1 LLYQES
7 AMKPTLI
14 FAVVFALVTCFAAPA
29 SADLWESSGRV
40 SLLRVHDVGTGY
52 GPANDQI
59 DVEVIVWLDSKP
71 GMAFGFQLRD
81 DSNRP
86 ARQGML
92 DLLRE
97 ALSNNYIVTIDYNI
111 TPGKNNGVITRVWI
125 TKPTSTFHP
134 ITKKL
139 SE

>member
-1 LLYQES
+1 
-7 AMKPTLI
+7 MKPVIIFVIILALI
-14 FAVVFALVTCFAAPA
+14 AGAAVPA
-29 SADLWESSGRV
+29 NADLWESSGQV

-52 GPANDQI
+52 GPASDFI

-97 ALSNNYIVTIDYNI
+97 AFSHHYVVTIDYNI
-111 TPGKNNGVITRVWI
+111 TTGKNNGVITRVWI
-125 TKPTSTFHP
+125 TKPVSNFHP
-134 ITKKL
+134 VNKKL
-139 SE
+139 TNQ

>member
-1 LLYQES
+1 
-7 AMKPTLI
+7 MKPMLI
-14 FAVVFALVTCFAAPA
+14 FVAILALIAGAAVPA
-29 SADLWESSGRV
+29 NADLWESSGHV

-52 GPANDQI
+52 GPPNDYI

-71 GMAFGFQLRD
+71 GMAFGFQLRE

-97 ALSNNYIVTIDYNI
+97 AFAHNYIVTIDYNI

-125 TKPTSTFHP
+125 TKPPANFHP
-134 ITKKL
+134 VDKKL
-139 SE
+139 AGE

>member
-1 LLYQES
+1 
-7 AMKPTLI
+7 MKTIVILVAI
-14 FAVVFALVTCFAAPA
+14 LAVIICWPVPA
-29 SADLWESSGRV
+29 NADLYESSGRV

-52 GPANDQI
+52 GPQSDYI

-97 ALSNNYIVTIDYNI
+97 AFAHNYIVTIDYNI

-125 TKPTSTFHP
+125 TKPASSFHP

-139 SE
+139 TN